1 MSRRK
6 RATGRYWV
14 GFWLTLF
21 LVVAGVVIARQ
32 KAAFDTSARLRKLR
46 ETRAALEANHAELER
61 RIRIASTAE
70 ALLPKVAGLGLTL
83 PPDTATTI
91 LVVDPRPAIE
101 TRPR

>member
-1 MSRRK
+1 MSRK
-6 RATGRYWV
+6 KKATGRYWV

-32 KAAFDTSARLRKLR
+32 KAAFDTAGRLRKLR

-61 RIRIASTAE
+61 RIRMASTAE
-70 ALLPKVAGLGLTL
+70 ALLPKVAGLGLAL

-91 LVVDPRPAIE
+91 LVVGPKPSPSPR
-101 TRPR
+101 R